1 MFWGKEIGQD
11 TILSHKVG
19 HVGMQLKFYT
29 NLDMLHICLPTQVLH
44 KFGHAWQVG
53 QHKFCTNLY
62 RLQIS
67 TKSSLK
73 YFFLRMIAYFNLQ
86 NRAFRTCFTWLP
98 TQVLRSWCL
107 MPLSTIFKTE
117 PCIVSKLF
125 ELMIILIW
133 LCSYIHC
140 LWTFII
146 KYCPYFG
153 GHLSVQNVPYLN
165 EYFYLST
172 FLFIICC

>member
-11 TILSHKVG
+11 TILSQKVG
-19 HVGMQLKFYT
+19 RVGMQLKFYT
-29 NLDMLHICLPTQVLH
+29 NLDMLHMSANSSLAQIWTGLTGGPTQVLH
-44 KFGHAWQVG
+44 KFVHASNFYQ
-53 QHKFCTNLY
+53 
-62 RLQIS
+62 
-67 TKSSLK
+67 LK
-73 YFFLRMIAYFNLQ
+73 LEIFFLRMIAYLNLQ
-86 NRAFRTCFTWLP
+86 NGAFRTCFTWLP
-98 TQVLRSWCL
+98 TQVLGLWCL
-107 MPLSTIFKTE
+107 TPLSTIFKAE

-153 GHLSVQNVPYLN
+153 GHLSVQNVPYFN
-165 EYFYLST
+165 EYFYLNE